1 MKTKKQIEDAIAR
14 FDEEF
19 NNLSTEMGTIDLSD
33 EQAAGELNIAMMENV
48 IKTKTLQWVV
58 SK

>member
-1 MKTKKQIEDAIAR
+1 MKTKKQIEDAIAK
-14 FDEEF
+14 FDDEF
-19 NNLSTEMGTIDLSD
+19 KNLSIEMGSIDLTD
-33 EQAAGELNIAMMENV
+33 EQAAGELNLAMMENV